1 MATTF
6 RLSKGDF
13 RATVLANA
21 ISFISGLPDSR
32 EWVIKVEQFRKK
44 RSTRQNRSLW
54 GVAYKALSEAT
65 GNDPEDLHTYFLGEW
80 SGWEVIDVMGQHK
93 RVPMRRSS
101 KLTTAEF
108 SEFYEFIQRRAAEA
122 GYNVPSPGEYDG

>member
-1 MATTF
+1 MSTTF

-32 EWVIKVEQFRKK
+32 EWVIKVEQFRKN
-44 RSTRQNRSLW
+44 RSNPQNRSLW

-65 GNDPEDLHTYFLGEW
+65 GNDPEDLHTFFLGEW
-80 SGWEVIDVMGQHK
+80 SGWEVIDVMGQQR
-93 RVPMRRSS
+93 RVPVRRSS
-101 KLTTAEF
+101 KLTTEEF
-108 SEFYEFIQRRAAEA
+108 GEFYEFIQRRAAEC
-122 GYNVPSPGEYDG
+122 GYNVPSPNEY

>member
-1 MATTF
+1 MSTTF

-44 RSTRQNRSLW
+44 RSNHQNRALW
-54 GVAYKALSEAT
+54 GCAYKALSDAT
-65 GNDPEDLHTYFLGEW
+65 GNEAEDLHTFFLGEW
-80 SGWEVIDVMGQHK
+80 SGWEVIDVMGQRR
-93 RVPMRRSS
+93 RVPVLRSS
-101 KLTTAEF
+101 KLTTEEFAEF
-108 SEFYEFIQRRAAEA
+108 YDFIQRRAAEC
-122 GYNVPSPGEYDG
+122 GYNVPSPNDY

>member
-1 MATTF
+1 VNTF
-6 RLSKGDF
+6 KLSRGPG
-13 RATVLANA
+13 RGIILSNVLA
-21 ISFISGLPDSR
+21 FITQLPESKDWQI
-32 EWVIKVEQFRKK
+32 EIKPYVK
-44 RSTRQNRSLW
+44 RRSNDQNRALW
-54 GVAYKALSEAT
+54 GVAYATLSKTT